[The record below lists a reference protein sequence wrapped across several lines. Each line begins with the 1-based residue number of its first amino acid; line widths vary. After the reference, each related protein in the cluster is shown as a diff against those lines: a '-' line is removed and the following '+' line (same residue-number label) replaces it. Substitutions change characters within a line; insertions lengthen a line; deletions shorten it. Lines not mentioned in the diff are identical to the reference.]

1 MIASVFHYENTLF
14 CLQIIQE
21 NYGSAGM
28 REIRLKLLL
37 QARNLW
43 KKEVESLK
51 WQGPGPRGP
60 PQHVA
65 D

>member
-1 MIASVFHYENTLF
+1 MQVYFIMKQLF

-37 QARNLW
+37 QARNLQ
-43 KKEVESLK
+43 KKEVESLQ
-51 WQGPGPRGP
+51 WQEPGQLVPPR
-60 PQHVA
+60 HVA